1 MRITEIADEFG
12 FTDKS
17 HLNRIFKKYRGGNQ
31 QTTKKSAAIAVISR
45 GAIILNKIYFQF

>member
-17 HLNRIFKKYRGGNQ
+17 HLNRIFKKYRGMNP
-31 QTTKKSAAIAVISR
+31 TDFKKKPLGEVSSAIS
-45 GAIILNKIYFQF
+45 

>member
-17 HLNRIFKKYRGGNQ
+17 HLNRIFKNTGE
-31 QTTKKSAAIAVISR
+31 
-45 GAIILNKIYFQF
+45 